1 MRLEIST
8 AFIKIVIRSSTM
20 LASVYDHRLLSLLR
34 KRNQSAAKTPVRH
47 SLATNE
53 YFEIMTDLNSIYA
66 AKIAD
71 KPEFPAPA
79 SNLNCKI
86 AVIGGGFTG
95 MTAALTLAEN
105 GHDVVLV
112 EADVIGSGGS
122 GRNGGHVCQGWPND
136 FQHIS
141 RQLPAAEAQLVWDAG
156 MSAVELLR
164 QRVQRHKI
172 DCDLRFGYLHAA
184 LHDRQLQ
191 ELLSMR
197 DEWQAKGYD
206 HLTTLDNRDSLIGH
220 IGTNAYVGA
229 LHDANSGHIQPLK
242 YLYGL
247 ARTAS
252 AAGVRIYEN
261 TCVTALDAAPD
272 PARRSA
278 GNKASRA
285 KALSLA
291 NGQRITAK
299 FVLLCGNAYLQ
310 NIGTRKMTSRLA
322 PVTSSVLATTP
333 LSDNLISHILPHRA
347 AVADCNT
354 ALNYYRIDAD
364 GRMIFGGRASYTNVN
379 LGNVERD
386 LKQRMVGV
394 FPELAESDTAA
405 VWSGRIGITVNR
417 IPHFGTSGDGVYF
430 VQGFSGHGVA
440 LTGLAGTILANH
452 IMGRSRLF
460 SILSKL
466 HHLPFPGG
474 FLRTPALAIGM
485 TWYKMRDYLRL

>member
-1 MRLEIST
+1 
-8 AFIKIVIRSSTM
+8 
-20 LASVYDHRLLSLLR
+20 
-34 KRNQSAAKTPVRH
+34 
-47 SLATNE
+47 
-53 YFEIMTDLNSIYA
+53 MTDLNSIYA
-66 AKIAD
+66 AEIAD
-71 KPEFPAPA
+71 KPKFPAPTG
-79 SNLNCKI
+79 NLDCEI
-86 AVIGGGFTG
+86 AIIGGGFTG

-105 GHDVVLV
+105 GHDVILI

-136 FQHIS
+136 FHHIS
-141 RQLPAAEAQLVWDAG
+141 RQLPADEAQLIWDAG
-156 MSAVELLR
+156 MRAVDLLR

-184 LHDRQLQ
+184 LHDRQMQ
-191 ELLSMR
+191 ELLAMR

-206 HLTTLDNRDSLIGH
+206 HLTTLDNRDSLASH

-247 ARTAS
+247 ARAAS
-252 AAGVRIYEN
+252 AAGARIYEHAGI
-261 TCVTALDAAPD
+261 TALATTPDTARHDA
-272 PARRSA
+272 SNKVA
-278 GNKASRA
+278 GNKGIGT

-291 NGQRITAK
+291 NGQKITAK

-333 LSDNLISHILPHRA
+333 LSDNLISLILPHRA

-386 LKQRMVGV
+386 LKQRMVDV
-394 FPELAESDTAA
+394 FPELDESETAA

-417 IPHFGTSGDGVYF
+417 IPHFGTAGDGVFF

-452 IMGRSRLF
+452 IMGQSLLF

-466 HHLPFPGG
+466 RHLPFPGG
-474 FLRTPALAIGM
+474 FLRTPALALGM
-485 TWYKMRDYLRL
+485 SWYKMRDYLRL

>member
-1 MRLEIST
+1 
-8 AFIKIVIRSSTM
+8 
-20 LASVYDHRLLSLLR
+20 
-34 KRNQSAAKTPVRH
+34 
-47 SLATNE
+47 
-53 YFEIMTDLNSIYA
+53 MTDLNSIYA
-66 AKIAD
+66 AEIAD
-71 KPEFPAPA
+71 KPKFPAPTG
-79 SNLNCKI
+79 NLDCEI
-86 AVIGGGFTG
+86 AIIGGGFTG

-105 GHDVVLV
+105 GHDIVLV

-136 FQHIS
+136 FYHIS
-141 RQLPAAEAQLVWDAG
+141 RQLPTDEAQLIWDAG
-156 MSAVELLR
+156 IRAVDLLR

-184 LHDRQLQ
+184 LHDRQMQ
-191 ELLSMR
+191 ELLVMR

-206 HLTTLDNRDSLIGH
+206 HLTALDNRDSLSSH

-229 LHDANSGHIQPLK
+229 LYDANSGHIQPLK

-247 ARTAS
+247 ARAAS
-252 AAGVRIYEN
+252 AAGARIYEHAG
-261 TCVTALDAAPD
+261 VTALATAPD
-272 PARRSA
+272 IARHDTNNKGP
-278 GNKASRA
+278 GNKDTGT
-285 KALSLA
+285 KALSLT
-291 NGQRITAK
+291 NGQKIAAK

-386 LKQRMVGV
+386 LKQRMVDV

-417 IPHFGTSGDGVYF
+417 IPHFGTAGDGVFF

-452 IMGRSRLF
+452 IMGQSRLF

-466 HHLPFPGG
+466 RHLPFPGG
-474 FLRTPALAIGM
+474 FLRTPALALGM
-485 TWYKMRDYLRL
+485 SWYKMRDYIRL

>member
-1 MRLEIST
+1 
-8 AFIKIVIRSSTM
+8 
-20 LASVYDHRLLSLLR
+20 
-34 KRNQSAAKTPVRH
+34 
-47 SLATNE
+47 
-53 YFEIMTDLNSIYA
+53 MTDLNSIYA
-66 AKIAD
+66 AEIAD
-71 KPEFPAPA
+71 KPKFPAPTG
-79 SNLNCKI
+79 NLDCEI
-86 AVIGGGFTG
+86 AIIGGGFTG

-105 GHDVVLV
+105 GHDVILI

-136 FQHIS
+136 FHHIS
-141 RQLPAAEAQLVWDAG
+141 RQLPADEAQLIWDAG
-156 MSAVELLR
+156 MRAVDLLR

-184 LHDRQLQ
+184 LHDRQMQ
-191 ELLSMR
+191 ELLAMR

-206 HLTTLDNRDSLIGH
+206 HLTTLDNRDSLASH

-247 ARTAS
+247 ARAAS
-252 AAGVRIYEN
+252 AAGARIYEHAGI
-261 TCVTALDAAPD
+261 TALATTPDTARHDA
-272 PARRSA
+272 SNKVA
-278 GNKASRA
+278 GNKGIGT

-291 NGQRITAK
+291 NGQKITAK

-333 LSDNLISHILPHRA
+333 LSDNLISLILPHRA

-354 ALNYYRIDAD
+354 ALSYYRIDAD

-386 LKQRMVGV
+386 LKQRMVDV
-394 FPELAESDTAA
+394 FPELDESETAA

-417 IPHFGTSGDGVYF
+417 IPHFGTAGDGVFF

-440 LTGLAGTILANH
+440 LAGLAGTILAKH
-452 IMGRSRLF
+452 IMGQSLLF

-466 HHLPFPGG
+466 RHLPFPGG
-474 FLRTPALAIGM
+474 FLRTPALALGM
-485 TWYKMRDYLRL
+485 SWYKMRDYLRL

>member
-1 MRLEIST
+1 
-8 AFIKIVIRSSTM
+8 
-20 LASVYDHRLLSLLR
+20 
-34 KRNQSAAKTPVRH
+34 
-47 SLATNE
+47 
-53 YFEIMTDLNSIYA
+53 MTDPNSIYA
-66 AKIAD
+66 AEIAD
-71 KPEFPAPA
+71 KPRFPAPTG
-79 SNLNCKI
+79 NLDCEI
-86 AVIGGGFTG
+86 AIIGGGFTG

-112 EADVIGSGGS
+112 DADVIGSGGS

-136 FQHIS
+136 FHHIS
-141 RQLPAAEAQLVWDAG
+141 RQLPADEAQLIWDAG
-156 MSAVELLR
+156 MRSVDLLR

-184 LHDRQLQ
+184 LHDRQMQ
-191 ELLSMR
+191 ELLAMR

-206 HLTTLDNRDSLIGH
+206 HLTALDNRDSLASH

-247 ARTAS
+247 ARAAS
-252 AAGVRIYEN
+252 AAGARIYEN
-261 TCVTALDAAPD
+261 AGVTALDTSVGKI
-272 PARRSA
+272 RNST
-278 GNKASRA
+278 GNKNSGKKATST

-291 NGQRITAK
+291 DGQKITAK
-299 FVLLCGNAYLQ
+299 FVLFCGNAYLQ

-386 LKQRMVGV
+386 LKQRMVSV

-417 IPHFGTSGDGVYF
+417 IPHFGTTGDGVFF

-452 IMGRSRLF
+452 IMGQSRLF

-466 HHLPFPGG
+466 RHLPFPGG
-474 FLRTPALAIGM
+474 FLRTPALALGM
-485 TWYKMRDYLRL
+485 SWYKIRDHLRL

>member
-1 MRLEIST
+1 
-8 AFIKIVIRSSTM
+8 
-20 LASVYDHRLLSLLR
+20 
-34 KRNQSAAKTPVRH
+34 
-47 SLATNE
+47 
-53 YFEIMTDLNSIYA
+53 MTDLNSIYA
-66 AKIAD
+66 AEIAD
-71 KPEFPAPA
+71 KPKFPAPTG
-79 SNLNCKI
+79 NLDCEI
-86 AVIGGGFTG
+86 AIIGGGFTG

-105 GHDVVLV
+105 GHDVVLI

-136 FQHIS
+136 FHHIS
-141 RQLPAAEAQLVWDAG
+141 RQLPADEAQLIWDAG
-156 MSAVELLR
+156 MRAVDLLR

-184 LHDRQLQ
+184 LHDRQMQ
-191 ELLSMR
+191 ELLAMR

-206 HLTTLDNRDSLIGH
+206 HLTTLDNRDSLTSH
-220 IGTNAYVGA
+220 IGTKAYVGA

-247 ARTAS
+247 ARAAS
-252 AAGVRIYEN
+252 AAGARVYEHAG
-261 TCVTALDAAPD
+261 VTALDATPD
-272 PARRSA
+272 TARHDASNKVA
-278 GNKASRA
+278 GNKGIGT

-291 NGQRITAK
+291 NGQKITAK

-386 LKQRMVGV
+386 LKQRMVDV
-394 FPELAESDTAA
+394 FPELGESETAA

-417 IPHFGTSGDGVYF
+417 IPHFGTAGDGVFF

-452 IMGRSRLF
+452 IMGQSRLF

-466 HHLPFPGG
+466 RHLPFPGG
-474 FLRTPALAIGM
+474 FLRTPALALGM
-485 TWYKMRDYLRL
+485 SWYKMRDYLSL

>member
-1 MRLEIST
+1 
-8 AFIKIVIRSSTM
+8 
-20 LASVYDHRLLSLLR
+20 
-34 KRNQSAAKTPVRH
+34 
-47 SLATNE
+47 
-53 YFEIMTDLNSIYA
+53 MTDLNSIYA
-66 AKIAD
+66 AEIAD
-71 KPEFPAPA
+71 KPKFPAPTG
-79 SNLNCKI
+79 NLDCEI
-86 AVIGGGFTG
+86 AIIGGGFTG

-122 GRNGGHVCQGWPND
+122 GRNGGHVCQGWSND
-136 FQHIS
+136 FHHIS
-141 RQLPAAEAQLVWDAG
+141 RQLPADEAQLIWDAG
-156 MSAVELLR
+156 MRAVDLLR

-172 DCDLRFGYLHAA
+172 DCNLRFGYLHAA
-184 LHDRQLQ
+184 LHDRQMQ
-191 ELLSMR
+191 GLLAMR

-206 HLTTLDNRDSLIGH
+206 HLTALDNRDSLAGH

-247 ARTAS
+247 ARAAS
-252 AAGVRIYEN
+252 ATGARIYEHAG
-261 TCVTALDAAPD
+261 VTALATAPD
-272 PARRSA
+272 IARHDTN
-278 GNKASRA
+278 NKGTGTKGIST

-291 NGQRITAK
+291 NGQKITAK

-379 LGNVERD
+379 LGNVEHD
-386 LKQRMVGV
+386 LKQRMVDV
-394 FPELAESDTAA
+394 FPELGESETAA

-417 IPHFGTSGDGVYF
+417 IPHFGTAGDGVFF

-452 IMGRSRLF
+452 IMGQSRLF

-466 HHLPFPGG
+466 RHLPFPGG
-474 FLRTPALAIGM
+474 FLRTPALALGM
-485 TWYKMRDYLRL
+485 SWFKMRDYLRL

>member
-1 MRLEIST
+1 
-8 AFIKIVIRSSTM
+8 
-20 LASVYDHRLLSLLR
+20 
-34 KRNQSAAKTPVRH
+34 
-47 SLATNE
+47 
-53 YFEIMTDLNSIYA
+53 MTDLNSIYA
-66 AKIAD
+66 AEIAD
-71 KPEFPAPA
+71 KPKFPAPTG
-79 SNLNCKI
+79 NLDCEI
-86 AVIGGGFTG
+86 AIIGGGFTG

-105 GHDVVLV
+105 GHDIVLV

-136 FQHIS
+136 FYHIS
-141 RQLPAAEAQLVWDAG
+141 RQLPTDEAQLIWDAG
-156 MSAVELLR
+156 IRAVDLLR

-184 LHDRQLQ
+184 LHDRQMQ
-191 ELLSMR
+191 ELLVMR

-206 HLTTLDNRDSLIGH
+206 HLTALDNRDSLAGH

-247 ARTAS
+247 ARAAS
-252 AAGVRIYEN
+252 AAGARIYEHAG
-261 TCVTALDAAPD
+261 VTALDATPD
-272 PARRSA
+272 TTRHSA
-278 GNKASRA
+278 STKGTGNKGTGT

-291 NGQRITAK
+291 NGQKITAK

-333 LSDNLISHILPHRA
+333 LSDNLISHILPHRT

-386 LKQRMVGV
+386 LKQRMVDV
-394 FPELAESDTAA
+394 FPELGESETAA

-417 IPHFGTSGDGVYF
+417 IPHFGTAGDGVFF

-452 IMGRSRLF
+452 IMGQSRLF

-466 HHLPFPGG
+466 RHLPFPGG
-474 FLRTPALAIGM
+474 FFRTPALALGM
-485 TWYKMRDYLRL
+485 SWYKMRDYLRL

>member
-1 MRLEIST
+1 
-8 AFIKIVIRSSTM
+8 
-20 LASVYDHRLLSLLR
+20 
-34 KRNQSAAKTPVRH
+34 
-47 SLATNE
+47 
-53 YFEIMTDLNSIYA
+53 MTDLNSIYA
-66 AKIAD
+66 AEIAD
-71 KPEFPAPA
+71 KPKFPAPTG
-79 SNLNCKI
+79 NLDCEI
-86 AVIGGGFTG
+86 AIIGGGFTG

-105 GHDVVLV
+105 GHDIVLV

-136 FQHIS
+136 FYHIS
-141 RQLPAAEAQLVWDAG
+141 RQLPTDEAQLIWDAG
-156 MSAVELLR
+156 IRAVDLLR

-184 LHDRQLQ
+184 LHDRQMQ
-191 ELLSMR
+191 ELLVMR

-206 HLTTLDNRDSLIGH
+206 HLTALDNRDSLAGH

-247 ARTAS
+247 ARAAS
-252 AAGVRIYEN
+252 AAGARIYEHAG
-261 TCVTALDAAPD
+261 VTALEATPNT
-272 PARRSA
+272 ARHSA
-278 GNKASRA
+278 SNKGTGNKGTGT
-285 KALSLA
+285 KTLSLA
-291 NGQRITAK
+291 NEQKITAK

-386 LKQRMVGV
+386 LKQRMVDV
-394 FPELAESDTAA
+394 FPELGESETAA

-417 IPHFGTSGDGVYF
+417 IPHFGTAGDGVFF

-452 IMGRSRLF
+452 IMGQSRLF

-466 HHLPFPGG
+466 RHLPFPGG
-474 FLRTPALAIGM
+474 FLRTPALALGM
-485 TWYKMRDYLRL
+485 SWYKMRDYLRL

>member
-1 MRLEIST
+1 
-8 AFIKIVIRSSTM
+8 
-20 LASVYDHRLLSLLR
+20 
-34 KRNQSAAKTPVRH
+34 
-47 SLATNE
+47 
-53 YFEIMTDLNSIYA
+53 MTDLNSIYA
-66 AKIAD
+66 AEIAD
-71 KPEFPAPA
+71 KPKFPPPIG
-79 SNLNCKI
+79 NLDCEI

-95 MTAALTLAEN
+95 MTAALNLAEN

-136 FQHIS
+136 FHHIS
-141 RQLPAAEAQLVWDAG
+141 RQLPADEAQLIWGAG
-156 MSAVELLR
+156 MCAVDLLR
-164 QRVQRHKI
+164 QRVQHHKI

-184 LHDRQLQ
+184 LHDRQMQ
-191 ELLSMR
+191 ELLAMR
-197 DEWQAKGYD
+197 DDWQAKGYD
-206 HLTTLDNRDSLIGH
+206 HLTALDNRDSLAGH
-220 IGTNAYVGA
+220 IGTNTYVGA
-229 LHDANSGHIQPLK
+229 LHDVNSGHIQPLK

-247 ARTAS
+247 ARAAS
-252 AAGVRIYEN
+252 AAGARIYEHAG
-261 TCVTALDAAPD
+261 VTALDTTPGT
-272 PARRSA
+272 ARHSA
-278 GNKASRA
+278 SNKSTGNKDTGTKGTST

-291 NGQRITAK
+291 NGQKIMAK

-379 LGNVERD
+379 LGNVEHD
-386 LKQRMVGV
+386 LKQRMVDV

-417 IPHFGTSGDGVYF
+417 IPHFGTAGDGVFF

-452 IMGRSRLF
+452 IMGQSRLF
-460 SILSKL
+460 NILSKL
-466 HHLPFPGG
+466 RHLPFPGG
-474 FLRTPALAIGM
+474 FLRTPALALGM
-485 TWYKMRDYLRL
+485 SWYKMRDYLRL

>member
-1 MRLEIST
+1 
-8 AFIKIVIRSSTM
+8 
-20 LASVYDHRLLSLLR
+20 
-34 KRNQSAAKTPVRH
+34 
-47 SLATNE
+47 
-53 YFEIMTDLNSIYA
+53 MTDLNSIYA
-66 AKIAD
+66 AEIAD
-71 KPEFPAPA
+71 KPKFPAPTG
-79 SNLNCKI
+79 NLDCEI
-86 AVIGGGFTG
+86 AIIGGGFTG

-112 EADVIGSGGS
+112 EADVIGNGGS
-122 GRNGGHVCQGWPND
+122 GRNGGHVCQGWSND

-141 RQLPAAEAQLVWDAG
+141 RQLPADEAQLVWDAG
-156 MSAVELLR
+156 MRAVDLLC

-184 LHDRQLQ
+184 LHDRQMQ
-191 ELLSMR
+191 ELLAMR
-197 DEWQAKGYD
+197 DEWQARGYD
-206 HLTTLDNRDSLIGH
+206 HLTALDNRDSLVGH

-229 LHDANSGHIQPLK
+229 LHDAKSGHIQPLK

-247 ARTAS
+247 ARAAN
-252 AAGVRIYEN
+252 AAGARIYEHAG
-261 TCVTALDAAPD
+261 VTVLATTPDIVRHDANNK
-272 PARRSA
+272 
-278 GNKASRA
+278 GNGSKGIGT
-285 KALSLA
+285 KALSLT
-291 NGQRITAK
+291 NGQKITAK
-299 FVLLCGNAYLQ
+299 FVVLCGNAYLQ

-322 PVTSSVLATTP
+322 PVTSFVLATTP
-333 LSDNLISHILPHRA
+333 LSNNLISHILPHRA

-386 LKQRMVGV
+386 LKQRMIDV
-394 FPELAESDTAA
+394 FPELGESETAA

-417 IPHFGTSGDGVYF
+417 IPHFGTTGDGVFF

-452 IMGRSRLF
+452 IMGQSRLF

-466 HHLPFPGG
+466 RHLPFPGG
-474 FLRTPALAIGM
+474 FLRTPALALGM
-485 TWYKMRDYLRL
+485 SWYKMRDYLRL

>member
-1 MRLEIST
+1 MRLRIST
-8 AFIKIVIRSSTM
+8 AAAKIIIRLSTM
-20 LASVYDHRLLSLLR
+20 LASLCDHRLLSLFE
-34 KRNQSAAKTPVRH
+34 KRNQSDTKTHVGH
-47 SLATNE
+47 SPTMSQ
-53 YFEIMTDLNSIYA
+53 YSEIMTDLNSIYSA
-66 AKIAD
+66 EIAD
-71 KPEFPAPA
+71 KPKFPTPNG
-79 SNLNCKI
+79 NLDCEI

-122 GRNGGHVCQGWPND
+122 GRNGGHVCQGWSND
-136 FQHIS
+136 FYHIS
-141 RQLPAAEAQLVWDAG
+141 RQLPVDEAQLTWDAG
-156 MSAVELLR
+156 MSAVDLLR
-164 QRVQRHKI
+164 QHIQRHKI

-184 LHDRQLQ
+184 LHDRQMQ
-191 ELLSMR
+191 ELLAMHS
-197 DEWQAKGYD
+197 EWQAKGYD
-206 HLTTLDNRDSLIGH
+206 HLTTLDSRDLLSNH

-229 LHDANSGHIQPLK
+229 LHDANSGHMQPLK

-247 ARTAS
+247 ARAAS
-252 AAGVRIYEN
+252 AAGARIYEN
-261 TCVTALDAAPD
+261 TSVTLLDTKPNTAKHGA
-272 PARRSA
+272 S
-278 GNKASRA
+278 NKGTCT
-285 KALSLA
+285 KALSLSS
-291 NGQRITAK
+291 GQKITAK

-310 NIGTRKMTSRLA
+310 NIGTTKMTRRLA

-386 LKQRMVGV
+386 LKQRMVDV
-394 FPELAESDTAA
+394 FPELAKSETAA

-417 IPHFGTSGDGVYF
+417 IPHFGTAGDGVFF

-452 IMGRSRLF
+452 VMGQSRLF
-460 SILSKL
+460 NILSKL
-466 HHLPFPGG
+466 RHLPFPGG

-485 TWYKMRDYLRL
+485 SWYKMRDYLRL

>member
-1 MRLEIST
+1 
-8 AFIKIVIRSSTM
+8 
-20 LASVYDHRLLSLLR
+20 
-34 KRNQSAAKTPVRH
+34 
-47 SLATNE
+47 
-53 YFEIMTDLNSIYA
+53 MTDLNSIYA
-66 AKIAD
+66 AEIAD
-71 KPEFPAPA
+71 KPKFPAPTG
-79 SNLNCKI
+79 NLDCEI
-86 AVIGGGFTG
+86 AIIGGGFTG

-122 GRNGGHVCQGWPND
+122 GRNGGHVCQGWSND
-136 FQHIS
+136 FHHIS
-141 RQLPAAEAQLVWDAG
+141 RQLPADEAQLIWDAG
-156 MSAVELLR
+156 MRAVDLLR

-172 DCDLRFGYLHAA
+172 DCNLRFGYLHAA
-184 LHDRQLQ
+184 LHDRQMQ
-191 ELLSMR
+191 GLLAMR

-206 HLTTLDNRDSLIGH
+206 HLTALDNRDSLAGH

-247 ARTAS
+247 ARAAS
-252 AAGVRIYEN
+252 AAGARIYEHAG
-261 TCVTALDAAPD
+261 VTALDTTAD
-272 PARRSA
+272 KARHDANNKGA
-278 GNKASRA
+278 GI

-291 NGQRITAK
+291 NGQKITAK

-379 LGNVERD
+379 LGNV
-386 LKQRMVGV
+386 
-394 FPELAESDTAA
+394 
-405 VWSGRIGITVNR
+405 
-417 IPHFGTSGDGVYF
+417 
-430 VQGFSGHGVA
+430 
-440 LTGLAGTILANH
+440 
-452 IMGRSRLF
+452 
-460 SILSKL
+460 
-466 HHLPFPGG
+466 
-474 FLRTPALAIGM
+474 
-485 TWYKMRDYLRL
+485 

>member
-1 MRLEIST
+1 
-8 AFIKIVIRSSTM
+8 M
-20 LASVYDHRLLSLLR
+20 LASLCGHRLLSLLE
-34 KRNQSAAKTPVRH
+34 KRNQSDTKTPVGH
-47 SLATNE
+47 SPTMSQ
-53 YFEIMTDLNSIYA
+53 YSEIMTDLNSIYSA
-66 AKIAD
+66 EIAD
-71 KPEFPAPA
+71 KPKFPSPTG
-79 SNLNCKI
+79 NLDCEI

-122 GRNGGHVCQGWPND
+122 GRNGGHVCQGWSND
-136 FQHIS
+136 FYHIS
-141 RQLPAAEAQLVWDAG
+141 RQLPVDEAQLIWDAG
-156 MSAVELLR
+156 MSAVDLLR
-164 QRVQRHKI
+164 QHIQRHQI

-184 LHDRQLQ
+184 LHDRQMQ
-191 ELLSMR
+191 ELLAMHG
-197 DEWQAKGYD
+197 EWQAKGYD
-206 HLTTLDNRDSLIGH
+206 HLTTLDSRDLLAGH

-229 LHDANSGHIQPLK
+229 LHDANSGHMQPLK

-247 ARTAS
+247 ARAAS
-252 AAGVRIYEN
+252 AAGARIYEN
-261 TCVTALDAAPD
+261 ASVTLLDTRP
-272 PARRSA
+272 
-278 GNKASRA
+278 NKAKRGA
-285 KALSLA
+285 NNKGTCTKALSLSS
-291 NGQRITAK
+291 GQKITAK

-310 NIGTRKMTSRLA
+310 NIGTTKMTRRLA

-386 LKQRMVGV
+386 LKQRMVDV
-394 FPELAESDTAA
+394 FPELAKSETAA

-417 IPHFGTSGDGVYF
+417 IPHFGTAGDGVFF

-452 IMGRSRLF
+452 VMGQSRLF
-460 SILSKL
+460 KILSKL
-466 HHLPFPGG
+466 RHLPFPGG
-474 FLRTPALAIGM
+474 LLRTPALAIGM
-485 TWYKMRDYLRL
+485 SWYKMRDYLRL